1 MFRLLLFSVT
11 WLQMRFI
18 DRETRPI
25 KHIRSDLIGNYDNA
39 NTYSE
44 GLTDFALNPTVSD
57 KPKKA

>member
-1 MFRLLLFSVT
+1 MFKLLLFSVT

-18 DRETRPI
+18 DRETRAI

-44 GLTDFALNPTVSD
+44 GLTDFSLNPTVSD

>member
-1 MFRLLLFSVT
+1 
-11 WLQMRFI
+11 MRFI

-39 NTYSE
+39 NTYLE
-44 GLTDFALNPTVSD
+44 GLTDFSLNPTVSD